1 VSETPF
7 VYKAPLTVARFM
19 RSPAFVRLIKG
30 PFGSGKSSGCVME
43 MLLRA
48 MAQAPGPDAIRH
60 TRWAVVRNSYRELFD
75 TTKRTIEDWIPS
87 GIRTWHESEATFH
100 VRFNDV
106 ALEINLRA
114 LDRPDDVK
122 KLLSLEL
129 TGAWFNEAKEIP
141 RAVFEG
147 MTGRVGRYPSKRMGG
162 PSWFGIILDTNPPDT
177 DHWIYRLFE
186 EEKPAEYEIFHQPS
200 GLSPEA
206 ENVENLPA
214 GYYPRLCH
222 GKTREWIEVFVH
234 GRYGF
239 VRDGKPVYP
248 EYQDAL
254 HTLADP
260 PVYLG
265 GKLFLGMDFGLTP
278 AIVVG
283 QKTSFNQWQII
294 DEFVSE
300 SMGATRISE
309 HVAAEL
315 KRTYPRAQFRGWGD
329 PAGTQRSQVDERT
342 PYDVVQAAGLPIDP
356 AHTNDFVLRREAVAN
371 ALTRLT
377 MTGVPRLVVSPKC
390 KILRKAMNGGY
401 CFRRL
406 QVTGSDR
413 FRDAPDKNEYSH
425 IAEALQYLMVGE
437 GEDASALDGPAITDE
452 TRQYKYSVKSSKS
465 RFAR

>member
-1 VSETPF
+1 MTGPI
-7 VYKAPLTVARFM
+7 VYKAPPTIAAFM
-19 RSPAFVRLIKG
+19 ANDSFVRGIKG
-30 PFGSGKSSGCVME
+30 PFGSGKSSGCSVEILRRSME
-43 MLLRA
+43 
-48 MAQAPGPDAIRH
+48 QAPAPDGLRYS
-60 TRWAVVRNSYRELFD
+60 RWAVVRNSYRELFD
-75 TTKRTIEDWIPS
+75 TTKRTLEDWIPS
-87 GIRTWHESEATFH
+87 GIRQWSESEATFH

-106 ALEINLRA
+106 SLEINLRA

-162 PSWFGIILDTNPPDT
+162 PTWFGIIMDTNPPDT
-177 DHWIYRLFE
+177 DHWWYRLFE
-186 EEKPAEYEIFHQPS
+186 EERPAEHKIFSQPS

-206 ENVENLPA
+206 ENIENLPA
-214 GYYPRLCH
+214 RYYERLCL

-254 HTLADP
+254 HTLKEEP
-260 PVYLG
+260 LYLRG
-265 GKLFLGMDFGLTP
+265 RLILGMDFGLTP
-278 AIVVG
+278 AIVVI
-283 QKTSFNQWQII
+283 QRTPSHQWQVI

-300 SMGATRISE
+300 SMGATRIAQ
-309 HVAAEL
+309 HVVGEL
-315 KRTYPRAQFRGWGD
+315 KRRYPGATYRGWGD

-342 PYDVVQAAGLPIDP
+342 PYDVVQSAGLPIDP

-377 MTGVPRLVVSPKC
+377 MTGVPSLVVSPKC
-390 KILRKAMNGGY
+390 RQLRKAMSGAY

-413 FRDAPDKNEYSH
+413 YRDAPDKNEYSH
-425 IAEALQYLMVGE
+425 IAEALQYGMVGE
-437 GEDASALDGPAITDE
+437 GEDSTALDNMPAGQD
-452 TRQYKYSVKSSKS
+452 RPPHKYKVINSI
-465 RFAR
+465 ARRGHR

>member
-1 VSETPF
+1 
-7 VYKAPLTVARFM
+7 
-19 RSPAFVRLIKG
+19 
-30 PFGSGKSSGCVME
+30 
-43 MLLRA
+43 
-48 MAQAPGPDAIRH
+48 
-60 TRWAVVRNSYRELFD
+60 
-75 TTKRTIEDWIPS
+75 
-87 GIRTWHESEATFH
+87 
-100 VRFNDV
+100 
-106 ALEINLRA
+106 
-114 LDRPDDVK
+114 
-122 KLLSLEL
+122 
-129 TGAWFNEAKEIP
+129 
-141 RAVFEG
+141 
-147 MTGRVGRYPSKRMGG
+147 MGG